1 MYVTSYT
8 DVRSNLKTVIDRTI
22 NDAEVTL
29 IHRRQGGNAVLM
41 SEEQYNGMLETFY
54 LLSSPANAQSL
65 ERAIA
70 QHKAS
75 KAIKR
80 QLLEDE

>member
-1 MYVTSYT
+1 MYITSYT

-54 LLSSPANAQSL
+54 LLSSPANAKSL

-70 QHKAS
+70 QHKAN
-75 KAIKR
+75 KAVPR
-80 QLLEDE
+80 ALLEDE